1 MGYKKIYFD
10 LDHTLWDYDTN
21 ARNTLLEIFE
31 EFGIDRF
38 FLNPDSFISYFYT
51 VNYGLWDLYNR
62 GQIDKDFIRQERF
75 KRVLD
80 GRSEEDQSFFNEI
93 SDFFVSNC
101 PRQNNLMPGAK
112 SILESLSSKYR
123 LGIITNGFDETQTIK
138 VNASGINEFFET
150 MVTSESSASRKP
162 DRKIFEFALQKSRL
176 KKEEVIMIGDNLKTD
191 IEGAKN
197 FGISAIW
204 YNPEGSQGSHESS
217 ISHLEELL
225 SLL

>member
-1 MGYKKIYFD
+1 MEYKKIYFD

-21 ARNTLLEIFE
+21 ARNTLLEIFT
-31 EFGIDRF
+31 EFEIERF
-38 FLNPDSFISYFYT
+38 FLSPDSFISYFYT
-51 VNYGLWDLYNR
+51 VNYGLWDLYNK
-62 GQIDKDFIRQERF
+62 GEIDKEFIRKERF

-80 GRSEEDQSFFNEI
+80 GRYEQDQSFFNKI
-93 SDFFVSNC
+93 SDYFVDNC

-112 SILESLSSKYR
+112 NILESLSTKYR
-123 LGIITNGFDETQTIK
+123 LGIITNGFDETQAIK
-138 VNASGINEFFET
+138 VNSSGIYEFFET

-197 FGISAIW
+197 FGISSIW
-204 YNPEGSQGSHESS
+204 YNPDGSPGSHESS

-225 SLL
+225 DLL